1 VLGVEVSDLRNYDEQ
16 LYEKLY
22 VNPLEVL
29 KIMEGAVKSYLK
41 EHKDEFPANKDE
53 EWQVLLRSDDNPLKI
68 RDIKSNMVSRMF
80 VISGIIIS
88 CTKPFI
94 KASKLKLECKSCRN
108 SKTIELAPGQYPY
121 VPSFCEG
128 QVGHTQKCPKDS
140 FVALPTSEVIDAQH
154 MKIQEFPED
163 VPVGEVAR
171 TYSLVLD
178 RRNVSKCTPGD
189 RVKITGVMLV
199 NDMKT

>member
-16 LYEKLY
+16 LYEKLDAS
-22 VNPLEVL
+22 PLEVL
-29 KIMEGAVKSYLK
+29 KIMEGAVRSYLK
-41 EHKDEFPANKDE
+41 EHRDEFPVNKDE
-53 EWQVLLRSDDNPLKI
+53 EWQVLLRSDDNALKI
-68 RDIKSNMVSRMF
+68 RDIKSNLVSRMF

-94 KASKLKLECKSCRN
+94 KASKLKIQCKSCMSN
-108 SKTIELAPGQYPY
+108 KTIELAPGQYPY

-128 QVGHTQKCPKDS
+128 VAGHAQKCPKDS

-189 RVKITGVMLV
+189 RVRITGVMMV
-199 NDMKT
+199 HDMKT